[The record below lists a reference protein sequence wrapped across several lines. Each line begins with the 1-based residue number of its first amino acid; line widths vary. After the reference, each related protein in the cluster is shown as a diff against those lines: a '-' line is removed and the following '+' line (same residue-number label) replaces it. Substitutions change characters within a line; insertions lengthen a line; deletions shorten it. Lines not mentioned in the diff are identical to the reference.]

1 MYQVTDRKH
10 NTLRELYD
18 TRAEAEA
25 EAKRLNEEHGEP
37 IAFPRFIVQ
46 DH

>member
-10 NTLRELYD
+10 NMLYSLHD
-18 TRAEAEA
+18 TKQEADA
-25 EAKRLNEEHGEP
+25 EAKRLNDEHGEP
-37 IAFPRFIVQ
+37 ATFPRFIVQ